1 MGAKLIYVYIGILV
15 LAIVIGMVGLYYAF
29 NSSISQT
36 QKVLEQQKEDV
47 GPAIGLYAK
56 SKEYATLI
64 WRRLFGGAEKI
75 VIYRLSPENP
85 KWVEWKR
92 VTLENKDK
100 KGGFIDILL
109 GTAGG
114 SSDYTYYF
122 QALNASGTVIYTSPT
137 STIQTTPTSTPP
149 VSPSNATSTPPAP
162 STATSSTTH
171 ATSTPTSTPP
181 VVTNNPTSTTT
192 STPPSIYYTPDGHPI
207 TSQQTTYP
215 TDPFWVVYADAG
227 IEIGWQNL
235 PSSAVSVSVARA
247 QSQNGT
253 YEELFSRGYDA
264 GSGLNYIRI
273 VDDSFSASWYYRL
286 QAKNT
291 AGDIT
296 ATYGPLFLNK
306 K

>member
-15 LAIVIGMVGLYYAF
+15 LAIIIGMVGLYYAF

-92 VTLENKDK
+92 VALENQNK
-100 KGGFIDILL
+100 KGGFLDILL
-109 GTAGG
+109 GTSGG
-114 SSDYTYYF
+114 SSDYAYYF
-122 QALNASGTVIYTSPT
+122 QVLNASGTIIYTSPT
-137 STIQTTPTSTPP
+137 STIQATPTSTPP
-149 VSPSNATSTPPAP
+149 ISPNNPTSTPPTP
-162 STATSSTTH
+162 SNSTSSTTH
-171 ATSTPTSTPP
+171 TTSTPTSTPP
-181 VVTNNPTSTTT
+181 TTTNPTSTAT
-192 STPPSIYYTPDGHPI
+192 STPPSIYYTPDGKPI
-207 TSQQTTYP
+207 TSTQTTYP

-235 PSSAVSVSVARA
+235 PSSAVSISVARTP
-247 QSQNGT
+247 SLSTT

-264 GSGLNYIRI
+264 NSGLNYIRI
-273 VDDSFSASWYYRL
+273 VDDSFNTSWYYRL
-286 QAKNT
+286 QAKN
-291 AGDIT
+291 ASGDIT
-296 ATYGPLFLNK
+296 ATYGPIFLNRK
-306 K
+306 